1 MKQKLRAKRN
11 PELHG
16 GRIRIGIVADLPNR
30 RYFFDGGWPS
40 GRRMAL
46 DPSIRGG
53 ECISRSRLI
62 HARGDAVG
70 RWKFQSAISIV
81 TRGDR
86 GAPPRGFQF
95 HANRRRASLREARQ
109 THPEAGARLLVIKM
123 LTPAVSLPEIHR
135 ILRIF
140 RAPQQQTRKFSVS
153 EYLFS
158 SFSFFFVV
166 QYRLW
171 KPSSIFLS
179 KKGERVRARTFLP
192 CPRDLFFV
200 TRESRDDSEMHRL
213 CKYSGCWKKV
223 IRDS

>member
-1 MKQKLRAKRN
+1 MKQKLRTKRN

-40 GRRMAL
+40 GRRML
-46 DPSIRGG
+46 STHRSGG
-53 ECISRSRLI
+53 GRMYKPVAAYSRTR
-62 HARGDAVG
+62 R

-171 KPSSIFLS
+171 KPSSIFSIEERRTSSSSNVSSLS
-179 KKGERVRARTFLP
+179 
-192 CPRDLFFV
+192 PRFILCY
-200 TRESRDDSEMHRL
+200 SRISR
-213 CKYSGCWKKV
+213 WF
-223 IRDS
+223 RDA